1 VPGITF
7 APAFIVS
14 QDSHCQRDGPG
25 GLAGALLAARRASRG
40 SRFMLI
46 LLAGERGGGEG
57 GGEGGG
63 GKRATCSRN
72 ERGCICRCGDA
83 AMHARVTVRRALSPR
98 LSVLISL
105 AAVNYDPVVE
115 TRDLR
120 DRQLR
125 C

>member
-46 LLAGERGGGEG
+46 LLAGEREREGGEG
-57 GGEGGG
+57 EVKEEEGRERHAPAMSAGAFVAA
-63 GKRATCSRN
+63 ATP
-72 ERGCICRCGDA
+72 RC
-83 AMHARVTVRRALSPR
+83 TL
-98 LSVLISL
+98 
-105 AAVNYDPVVE
+105 E
-115 TRDLR
+115 
-120 DRQLR
+120 
-125 C
+125 